1 MFKDEIQPIQNLQIE
16 LSKLRVSALEKI
28 IANINNILKDYLHE
42 GNLNL
47 INQTQNK
54 IHTFY
59 VYLKYELNK
68 TSSLMNKKE

>member
-16 LSKLRVSALEKI
+16 LSKLRVSALENI
-28 IANINNILKDYLHE
+28 IANHNTNLKDYLHD

-54 IHTFY
+54 IHPFD

-68 TSSLMNKKE
+68 TSSLMNKK

>member
-16 LSKLRVSALEKI
+16 LSKLRVSALENI
-28 IANINNILKDYLHE
+28 IANHNTNLKDYLHD

-54 IHTFY
+54 IHQFD
-59 VYLKYELNK
+59 VYLKDELNK
-68 TSSLMNKKE
+68 TSSLMNKK

>member
-16 LSKLRVSALEKI
+16 LSKLRVSGLENI
-28 IANINNILKDYLHE
+28 IAKHNTILKDYLHN

-54 IHTFY
+54 IHSFD
-59 VYLKYELNK
+59 VYLN
-68 TSSLMNKKE
+68 MN